1 MNMIQKQV
9 SDIKGFAVHNTNA
22 KRSLRMV
29 ESGFQSPGG
38 KNITDRLEFYAYN
51 AEQNYLALK
60 NHSINFRVSEQKSIN
75 GSI

>member
-1 MNMIQKQV
+1 
-9 SDIKGFAVHNTNA
+9 
-22 KRSLRMV
+22 MV

-75 GSI
+75 GSLQPKKFT